1 MSLNDFAIFT
11 IRRSDYR
18 TCFQFMTKN
27 KAVDRMKNTNLMK
40 KWTTMFFKKIV
51 MLSNTQETMT
61 EQHRYFKETKKM
73 SGKRQAIL

>member
-1 MSLNDFAIFT
+1 
-11 IRRSDYR
+11 
-18 TCFQFMTKN
+18 MTKN

-73 SGKRQAIL
+73 SGKR